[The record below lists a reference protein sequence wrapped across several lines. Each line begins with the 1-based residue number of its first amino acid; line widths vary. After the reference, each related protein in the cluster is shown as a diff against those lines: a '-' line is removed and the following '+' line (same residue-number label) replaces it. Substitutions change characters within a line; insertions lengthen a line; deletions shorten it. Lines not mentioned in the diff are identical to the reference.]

1 MLNSQI
7 SHRTPRKKEKNIFNF
22 FYFCLSR
29 GRTLQYSLTNFLQDY
44 TLILMTFHA
53 CLLSQQCLEQTSLQV
68 KLLFSYH
75 STLAC
80 HSPVIKTV
88 RRTLTYMFLHVPKIL
103 PPWSVLRLSKRC
115 LLWKR
120 AHVSGLSIKNTSRLY
135 QPTSCLKLW
144 TRYRTEKGAIFLY
157 LVHLSGQ
164 VECPPLP
171 TCRPSGVC
179 HCLFVLTL
187 LKSGVSFSNLSLHQQ
202 K

>member
-22 FYFCLSR
+22 FYFCISR
-29 GRTLQYSLTNFLQDY
+29 GKTLQYSLTNFLQDY

-88 RRTLTYMFLHVPKIL
+88 RRTLTYMFLKICL
-103 PPWSVLRLSKRC
+103 KSC
-115 LLWKR
+115 LLGQC
-120 AHVSGLSIKNTSRLY
+120 SGYPRDACY
-135 QPTSCLKLW
+135 
-144 TRYRTEKGAIFLY
+144 EK
-157 LVHLSGQ
+157 
-164 VECPPLP
+164 EPM
-171 TCRPSGVC
+171 
-179 HCLFVLTL
+179 L
-187 LKSGVSFSNLSLHQQ
+187 LACQ
-202 K
+202 